1 MSLPIFHFSEH
12 SYLEGLMLNIYHPI
26 DRLDSIGSHASS
38 LQSFLYASLVL
49 PKWPPGCLVLSITPF
64 FQAWEGGSG

>member
-1 MSLPIFHFSEH
+1 MSLPIFHFSKH
-12 SYLEGLMLNIYHPI
+12 SNLEGLMLNIYHPI

-49 PKWPPGCLVLSITPF
+49 LKWPPGRLILSITPF
-64 FQAWEGGSG
+64 FEAWEGGSG